1 MKASKSG
8 ISCRMERI
16 WHLQLKVYDIPGWD
30 RNVLL
35 IVTGSKSVST
45 YEKTTADIDWGFFSL
60 LFVVFRFSLVFK
72 AEFL

>member
-8 ISCRMERI
+8 ISCRMQRT

-30 RNVLL
+30 RNELL

-45 YEKTTADIDWGFFSL
+45 YEKTTADIDWVFFFPSSL
-60 LFVVFRFSLVFK
+60 CCFLV
-72 AEFL
+72 